1 MSAALQVPVSTLNA
15 LRSASGQAAYLK
27 DLHPKQSAF
36 VRDKSRRKAAQCSR
50 RAGKTR
56 GIAAWMLDGLEKSP
70 GQRSVYI
77 TLSRSRGRQILW
89 DGALSQMRN
98 EYDLPIKLVQ
108 RDGQLMVEHENG
120 ASLWIA
126 GCDDRSQVEKFRGE
140 KYYRVAIDEAQ
151 AFPEWLES
159 LIQDALEPA
168 LLDLRGELLLA
179 GTPGPISSGLF
190 FEATTGLRP
199 YAVHK
204 WNLLDNPHLPY
215 AEEFLEER
223 RAELGGESPTF
234 QREYLGLWVQ
244 DLSALVYPITATV
257 NSWAPG
263 QTDGADSTIEP
274 YGLPDG
280 EYTFGLGI
288 DLGFG
293 ERSTAF
299 VLGAVRRDSGKIYI
313 LKAYTRSRMVPT
325 ALAAHVKAIRE
336 KISEETGGS
345 GLRVVV
351 DEGALGKGYAE
362 QMRVL
367 GVGCEPAQKT
377 EKRSYQEYVQG
388 LILSGAVQV
397 HFGECMELVEE
408 CRKLQ
413 FDPETG
419 LEDERNRRHAADA
432 MLYLVR
438 TMLPRS
444 DPKQNEPRPGSP
456 EAIRAEVKAERE
468 RVIRERE
475 QREARRR

>member
-1 MSAALQVPVSTLNA
+1 MLVPANALNA
-15 LRSASGQAAYLK
+15 LRTARGRAPYVA
-27 DLHPKQSAF
+27 DLHPKQLGF

-56 GIAAWMLDGLEKSP
+56 GIASWLLEGLERSP
-70 GQRSVYI
+70 GERSVYI

-89 DGALSQMRN
+89 DGALSRMRH
-98 EYDLPIKLVQ
+98 EYGLPVKLVQ
-108 RDGQLMVEHENG
+108 RDGQLMVEHDNG

-126 GCDDRSQVEKFRGE
+126 GCDDRSQIEKFRGE
-140 KYYRVAIDEAQ
+140 KYFRVAIDEAQ
-151 AFPEWLES
+151 AFPDWLES
-159 LIQDALEPA
+159 LISDALEPA
-168 LLDLRGELLLA
+168 LMDLRGELVLA
-179 GTPGPISSGLF
+179 GTPGPLSSGFF

-199 YAVHK
+199 YSVHT

-215 AEEFLEER
+215 ASEFLEER
-223 RAELGGESPTF
+223 RAELGESSPTF
-234 QREYLGLWVQ
+234 LREYLGQWVN
-244 DLSALVYPITATV
+244 DLSALVYPFTLPV
-257 NSWAPG
+257 NSWAPY
-263 QTDGADSTIEP
+263 QLDGADECLEP
-274 YGLPDG
+274 YGLPAGD
-280 EYTFGLGI
+280 YSFGLGV

-299 VLGAVRRDSGKIYI
+299 VLGALRRGAGKVYL
-313 LKAYTRSRMVPT
+313 LKAYTRSRLVPT

-336 KISEETGGS
+336 KLEKDTGGAS
-345 GLRVVV
+345 LRVVV

-362 QMRVL
+362 QMRQL

-397 HFGECMELVEE
+397 HFGECLELTEE

-419 LEDERNRRHAADA
+419 LEDERNRRHCADA

-438 TMLPRS
+438 AMLPRY
-444 DPKQNEPRPGSP
+444 DPEQKPPREGS
-456 EAIRAEVKAERE
+456 EEFVRMQMKAERE

-475 QREARRR
+475 QKRTRMAA